1 MTDTTSLISMV
12 KSNDAEFIK
21 RLAAKTETVRKD
33 KQGLTNAAATFNAK
47 YAKEV
52 EEGTR
57 KKQFLLENGRRMGK
71 TDDEILGSMAVFIP
85 SKQTPILNLLHFL
98 THEYKDVSNDIQVL
112 REEKDADKGYG
123 QLETELNAQYGHL
136 NFDELKLDI
145 PNILEFIYENVTTE
159 IFNKVKKLKALSKS
173 PNKAEAFA
181 AYTKCN
187 ELCDKYKLDFDKI
200 RCEVE

>member
-1 MTDTTSLISMV
+1 MV

-21 RLAAKTETVRKD
+21 RLAEKTQNVKKD
-33 KQGLTNAAATFNAK
+33 KEGLTSAATNFNTK

-57 KKQFLLENGRRMGK
+57 KKQMLLENGRRLGR
-71 TDDEILGSMAVFIP
+71 TDDEILGGMAVFIP

-98 THEYKDVSNDIQVL
+98 RYEYKDVSSDIQVL
-112 REEKDADKGYG
+112 REEKDSGKGYE
-123 QLETELNAQYGHL
+123 QLESELNAQYGHL
-136 NFDELKLDI
+136 NFEELKQDI

-173 PNKAEAFA
+173 PNKSEAFA